1 MAKVLTDVIA
11 WSADDQPSNHL
22 CSAVSGF
29 VLLSPVF
36 LYGGFCLLHV
46 WKRLE
51 TNQWRLDH
59 GGSFHR
65 KGSYIHY
72 RFISFILWVEESKL
86 IRAQKLD
93 ARNLGAVLI
102 TKRVCCSSAKLC
114 IAQLQ
119 NFLKNFGAQSES
131 SAFIHSWLFFFSL
144 GIVEPLC
151 AAAPSSLEKHFI
163 NKIFYYWDPGC
174 GYMWEPHRS

>member
-1 MAKVLTDVIA
+1 ML
-11 WSADDQPSNHL
+11 S
-22 CSAVSGF
+22 CSGPASDPAVSGLL
-29 VLLSPVF
+29 LLSPVF

-46 WKRLE
+46 WK
-51 TNQWRLDH
+51 WRLDH
-59 GGSFHR
+59 GGGFHR

-102 TKRVCCSSAKLC
+102 TKRVWRG
-114 IAQLQ
+114 
-119 NFLKNFGAQSES
+119 FLLLFSKTVCVLPSFRTFWETLELKVNLLHS
-131 SAFIHSWLFFFSL
+131 FIHDCCFFL
-144 GIVEPLC
+144 GIVEPLW

-163 NKIFYYWDPGC
+163 NKIFYYWNPGC
-174 GYMWEPHRS
+174 GYMWEPPRS